1 MGRLITHSTPRLL
14 RLSSLVPL
22 FFVLIFKCMELHNL
36 RIVEASECHI
46 LGTGAL
52 HHSRV
57 SRGIWVVPW
66 KAPLSPRQGFLVLR
80 EIALLEKSLASRC
93 CWQRAGAALNRCL
106 PRTDALHN

>member
-14 RLSSLVPL
+14 RLSSLLPL

-36 RIVEASECHI
+36 RIVEASESHI

-80 EIALLEKSLASRC
+80 EIALNS
-93 CWQRAGAALNRCL
+93 NL
-106 PRTDALHN
+106 PRISERPRGLMHNSSPRFLFV